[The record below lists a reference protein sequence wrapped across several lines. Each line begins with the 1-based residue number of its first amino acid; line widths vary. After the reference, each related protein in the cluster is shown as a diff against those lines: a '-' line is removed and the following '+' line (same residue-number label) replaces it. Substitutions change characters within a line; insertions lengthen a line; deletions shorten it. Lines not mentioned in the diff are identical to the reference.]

1 MLDNSWYKKEAPL
14 LGLTALAGGVGSGAH
29 SAGGKG
35 TQGDPWDDAEEA
47 YAAGETTSGM
57 FWIDCNGT
65 ARQVYCDMDN
75 DSGGWMLAG
84 RMNGSSTTWGGT
96 EDIWTDNTVTNDDEA
111 YDYNGDI
118 KTYAYI
124 KEMTKMRFCMGQLSN
139 GFTETSSH
147 YTQSEGTG
155 LKGVFGDAVA
165 WQSSANN
172 PSAVNS
178 SQTRAGWISLFN
190 GAGTLGTYGNGG
202 GPTWDECNY
211 IGVNI
216 GTNATSDPGGI
227 MCKYGMHL
235 NNESNCA
242 STDFFMGIGWGGG
255 SVTSY
260 FSGTAGGATRD
271 NYPPYREQYPVC
283 WLFIK

>member
-1 MLDNSWYKKEAPL
+1 MSAILQQMNYY
-14 LGLTALAGGVGSGAH
+14 AH
-29 SAGGKG
+29 SGKG
-35 TQGDPWDDAEEA
+35 SQADPWADGEEA
-47 YAAGETTSGM
+47 YADGETTSGM
-57 FWIDCNGT
+57 YWINCNGT
-65 ARQVYCDMDN
+65 ARQVYCDMSN

-84 RMNGSSTTWGGT
+84 KMNGNSATWGAT
-96 EDIWTDNTVTNDDEA
+96 NAIWTDNTVTNNDEA
-111 YDYNGDI
+111 YDYTGDI

-139 GFTETSSH
+139 GFTETSAH

-202 GPTWDECNY
+202 GPTWDNCNY
-211 IGVNI
+211 LGVNV
-216 GTNATSDPGGI
+216 GTNDTEDPGGI
-227 MCKYGMHL
+227 WCRYGLHL
-235 NNESNCA
+235 NNEADCQT
-242 STDFFMGIGWGGG
+242 TDFFMGIGWGGNN
-255 SVTSY
+255 VTNY
-260 FSGTAGGATRD
+260 FSGSVSAGTRD
-271 NYPPYREQYPVC
+271 NYPPYRKQYPVC